1 VIGLPELLAAAMAI
15 ALNGYVLTGG
25 ADFGGGVWD
34 LLAHGPR
41 RERQRALIAESIAP
55 IWEANHVWLI
65 VVVVVL
71 FTAFPTAFAMLGTVM
86 HIPLT
91 VMLIGIVLRGSAF
104 VFRTYGPERTSARW
118 GAVFAIASSV
128 SPLTLGIV
136 IGAIANGAVADG
148 SRRVGSATFAAVFVR
163 PWLSAFPI
171 EVGVFALALFSFLA
185 AAYLTVDATDEALR
199 NDFRMRALAAQAAV
213 LVSGTLLGRVAWLPF
228 EIAAGVAAL
237 TAVAAL
243 WQRRYRLARVAAAA
257 QVSVVLWGWLAAQY
271 PYVIPPALT
280 IREAAAPAAT
290 LRLLAWGLAA
300 GALVLLPSL
309 RYMLR
314 VFKSQRT

>member
-1 VIGLPELLAAAMAI
+1 MDDAP
-15 ALNGYVLTGG
+15 ALECPH
-25 ADFGGGVWD
+25 DCGVQFD
-34 LLAHGPR
+34 LDP
-41 RERQRALIAESIAP
+41 
-55 IWEANHVWLI
+55 
-65 VVVVVL
+65 
-71 FTAFPTAFAMLGTVM
+71 
-86 HIPLT
+86 
-91 VMLIGIVLRGSAF
+91 
-104 VFRTYGPERTSARW
+104 
-118 GAVFAIASSV
+118 
-128 SPLTLGIV
+128 
-136 IGAIANGAVADG
+136 
-148 SRRVGSATFAAVFVR
+148 
-163 PWLSAFPI
+163 
-171 EVGVFALALFSFLA
+171 
-185 AAYLTVDATDEALR
+185 
-199 NDFRMRALAAQAAV
+199 
-213 LVSGTLLGRVAWLPF
+213 
-228 EIAAGVAAL
+228 AAL